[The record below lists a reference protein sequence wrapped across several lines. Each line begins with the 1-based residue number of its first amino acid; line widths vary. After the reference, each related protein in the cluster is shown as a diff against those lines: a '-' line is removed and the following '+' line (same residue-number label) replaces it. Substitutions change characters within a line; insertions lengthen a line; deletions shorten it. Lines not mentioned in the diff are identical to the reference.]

1 MKEPANNTS
10 FDGFKVIQTLL
21 RTWGKPHVLRCL
33 LWHSLNW
40 IIQTNIRENNA
51 LPTLTFDLNLIF
63 LHYFSNG
70 KFDLLL
76 FTFLRINSHFETPY
90 NVFFCIDLRSIE
102 SYFWLPNLQLK
113 GKWDPGRFYQSKL
126 SSLCVLYGT
135 FDNAINLWWLF

>member
-40 IIQTNIRENNA
+40 IIQTNIRANKA
-51 LPTLTFDLNLIF
+51 LSTLTFDLNLIF
-63 LHYFSNG
+63 LHHFSNG
-70 KFDLLL
+70 KFYLLL
-76 FTFLRINSHFETPY
+76 FNFIRINSHFETSD
-90 NVFFCIDLRSIE
+90 NVFFCIDLGSYE

-113 GKWDPGRFYQSKL
+113 CMWGPDRFYL
-126 SSLCVLYGT
+126 SRLPSLCLLYGT
-135 FDNAINLWWLF
+135 FDNAVNLW